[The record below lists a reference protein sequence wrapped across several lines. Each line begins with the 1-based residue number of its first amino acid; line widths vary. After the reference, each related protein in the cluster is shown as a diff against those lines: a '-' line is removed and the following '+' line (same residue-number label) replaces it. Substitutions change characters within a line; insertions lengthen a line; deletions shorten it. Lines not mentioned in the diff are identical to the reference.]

1 MNDCLTISSSL
12 NHTTRRAARAE
23 PDSKEDA
30 MKRLFAAVAAVG
42 LALTITACSGQAAD
56 PGSTGSDDGKK
67 TIGVVALVATD
78 ALNAAVIKG
87 VTTVAEEN
95 GWDVHVTD
103 TNGSVEA
110 ANSAMIRYSTTQ
122 KMDAIA
128 VMAFQTPAL
137 QAGLQAAQAQI
148 PVVSWGGELG
158 AGIIATTSA
167 RQVGQDS
174 IDALLEDFGEEGA
187 ILALTYHTGVLC
199 LYRGYA
205 FDDTVAPLTSLD
217 ITRNEVAI
225 PGQVE
230 DGTRYTSAW
239 LASNPQGSGPL
250 AIWGAWDEPA
260 IGAVAALQ
268 QAGRDDVWV
277 YSINGGPQ
285 ALQAVKDGT
294 IRQVV
299 WQDGEQEGEL
309 MMQAAID
316 YLDDPAGWEQQSF
329 DVPGVVVT
337 ADNIDQFLADHPT
350 ALNP

>member
-1 MNDCLTISSSL
+1 
-12 NHTTRRAARAE
+12 
-23 PDSKEDA
+23 
-30 MKRLFAAVAAVG
+30 MKRMLAAVAAVG
-42 LALTITACSGQAAD
+42 LALTMTACSD
-56 PGSTGSDDGKK
+56 PAGGGSGDGDGGKP

-95 GWDVHVTD
+95 GWEVSVID

-110 ANSAMIRYSTTQ
+110 ANAAMITFSTTQ
-122 KMDAIA
+122 KTDAIA

-137 QAGLQAAQAQI
+137 QAGLQAAVAANI

-158 AGIIATTSA
+158 NGIIATTSA

-174 IDALLEDFGEEGA
+174 IDALIDDFGDEGS

-205 FDDTVAPLTSLD
+205 FDDTVAQHTGLNV
-217 ITRNEVAI
+217 TRNEVVI

-230 DGTRYTSAW
+230 NGTAYTSAW
-239 LASNPQGSGPL
+239 LASNPKGSGPL
-250 AIWGAWDEPA
+250 AVWGSWDEPA

-268 QAGRDDVWV
+268 QSGRDDVWV

-299 WQDGEQEGEL
+299 WQDGESEGEG
-309 MMQAAID
+309 MMQAAVD
-316 YLDDPAGWEQQSF
+316 YLKDPSTWEQKSI
-329 DVPGVVVT
+329 DIPGVVVT
-337 ADNIDQFLADHPT
+337 ADTIDAFLADHPD

>member
-1 MNDCLTISSSL
+1 
-12 NHTTRRAARAE
+12 
-23 PDSKEDA
+23 
-30 MKRLFAAVAAVG
+30 MKRILAIAAAAA
-42 LALTITACSGQAAD
+42 LALSLSACTGESGGQA
-56 PGSTGSDDGKK
+56 PSDDGKK

-87 VTTVAEEN
+87 VTDVAEEN

-110 ANSAMIRYSTTQ
+110 ANAAMITYSTTQ

-128 VMAFQTPAL
+128 VMAFQTTAL
-137 QAGLQAAQAQI
+137 QAGLQSAQAANI

-158 AGIIATTSA
+158 AGIVATTSA
-167 RQVGQDS
+167 RKVGEDS
-174 IDALLEDFGEEGA
+174 INALLEDFGEEGS

-205 FDDTVAPLTSLD
+205 FDDIVAPLTSLD
-217 ITRNEVAI
+217 VTRNEVAI

-230 DGTRYTSAW
+230 DGTRFTSAW
-239 LASNPQGSGPL
+239 LASNPEGSGPL
-250 AIWGAWDEPA
+250 AVWGSWDEPA

-268 QAGRDDVWV
+268 QSGRDDIWV

-299 WQDGEQEGEL
+299 WQDGETEGAE

-316 YLDDPAGWEQQSF
+316 YLDAPDTWDQQTI

-337 ADNIDQFLADHPT
+337 AENIDQFLADHPD

>member
-1 MNDCLTISSSL
+1 
-12 NHTTRRAARAE
+12 
-23 PDSKEDA
+23 
-30 MKRLFAAVAAVG
+30 MKRMLAAVAAVG
-42 LALTITACSGQAAD
+42 LALSLAACSD
-56 PGSTGSDDGKK
+56 PVAGGSMSGDGSSSDDGGTK

-87 VTTVAEEN
+87 VTTVAEDN

-110 ANSAMIRYSTTQ
+110 ANAAMITYSTTQ

-137 QAGLQAAQAQI
+137 QAGLQSAQAANI

-174 IDALLEDFGEEGA
+174 IDALLEDFGDQGS

-205 FDDTVAPLTSLD
+205 FDDTVAPMTGLN

-239 LASNPQGSGPL
+239 LASNAEGSGPL
-250 AIWGAWDEPA
+250 AVWGSWDEPA

-268 QAGRDDVWV
+268 QSARDDVWI

-309 MMQAAID
+309 MMQAAVD
-316 YLDDPAGWEQQSF
+316 YLDEPESWDQQSF

-337 ADNIDQFLADHPT
+337 ADNIDEFLTEHPD

>member
-1 MNDCLTISSSL
+1 
-12 NHTTRRAARAE
+12 
-23 PDSKEDA
+23 
-30 MKRLFAAVAAVG
+30 MKRMLAAAAALG
-42 LALTITACSGQAAD
+42 LALTMSACAD
-56 PGSTGSDDGKK
+56 PVAGGSTTGAGGDGDSGTK

-87 VTTVAEEN
+87 VTSVAEEN

-110 ANSAMIRYSTTQ
+110 ANAAMITYSTTQ

-128 VMAFQTPAL
+128 VMAFQTSAL
-137 QAGLQAAQAQI
+137 QGGLQSAQAANI

-174 IDALLEDFGEEGA
+174 IDALLKDFGDEGSV
-187 ILALTYHTGVLC
+187 LALTYHTGVLC

-205 FDDTVAPLTSLD
+205 FDDTVAQHTGLNV
-217 ITRNEVAI
+217 TRDEVAI

-239 LASNPQGSGPL
+239 LASNAAGSGPL
-250 AIWGAWDEPA
+250 AVWGAWDEPA
-260 IGAVAALQ
+260 IGAVAALKQ
-268 QAGRDDVWV
+268 SGRDDVWV

-294 IRQVV
+294 IRQVA
-299 WQDGEQEGEL
+299 WQDGEQEGQL
-309 MMQAAID
+309 MMQAAVD
-316 YLDDPAGWEQQSF
+316 YLDDPSSWEQQSF

-337 ADNIDQFLADHPT
+337 ADNIDEFLADHPD
-350 ALNP
+350 ALNS

>member
-1 MNDCLTISSSL
+1 
-12 NHTTRRAARAE
+12 
-23 PDSKEDA
+23 
-30 MKRLFAAVAAVG
+30 MKRMLAAIAAVG
-42 LALTITACSGQAAD
+42 LALTVSACSD
-56 PGSTGSDDGKK
+56 PATGGSGGGDGKK

-78 ALNAAVIKG
+78 ALNAAVIRG
-87 VTTVAEEN
+87 VTTVAEKN

-110 ANSAMIRYSTTQ
+110 ANAAMITYSTTQ

-137 QAGLQAAQAQI
+137 QAGLQSAQAANI

-174 IDALLEDFGEEGA
+174 IDALLEDFGTEGS

-205 FDDTVAPLTSLD
+205 FDDTVAPLTSLN
-217 ITRNEVAI
+217 ITRNEVEI

-230 DGTRYTSAW
+230 DGTAYTTAW
-239 LASNPQGSGPL
+239 LASNPKGSGPL

-260 IGAVAALQ
+260 IGAIAALQ
-268 QAGRDDVWV
+268 QAGRDDVRV

-294 IRQVV
+294 MRQVV
-299 WQDGEQEGEL
+299 WQDGETEGEG

-316 YLDDPAGWEQQSF
+316 YLEDPEGWKQISI

-337 ADNIDQFLADHPT
+337 ADNIDQFLADHPD

>member
-1 MNDCLTISSSL
+1 
-12 NHTTRRAARAE
+12 
-23 PDSKEDA
+23 
-30 MKRLFAAVAAVG
+30 MKRMLAAVAAVG
-42 LALTITACSGQAAD
+42 LALTVSACSD
-56 PGSTGSDDGKK
+56 PGAGGSGDGDGGTP

-87 VTTVAEEN
+87 VTAVAEEN

-110 ANSAMIRYSTTQ
+110 ANAAMITYSTTQ

-137 QAGLQAAQAQI
+137 QAGLQAAIGADI

-158 AGIIATTSA
+158 NGIIATTSA

-174 IDALLEDFGEEGA
+174 IDALLEDFGEEGS

-205 FDDTVAPLTSLD
+205 FDDTVAPLTGLKV
-217 ITRNEVAI
+217 TRNEVAI

-230 DGTRYTSAW
+230 NGTAFTSAW
-239 LASNPQGSGPL
+239 LASNPKGSGPL
-250 AIWGAWDEPA
+250 AVWGAWDEPA

-268 QAGRDDVWV
+268 QSGRDDVWV

-299 WQDGEQEGEL
+299 WQDGETEGAG
-309 MMQAAID
+309 MMQAAVD
-316 YLDDPAGWEQQSF
+316 YLADKDGWEQKSI

-337 ADNIDQFLADHPT
+337 AENIDDFLAEHPD

>member
-1 MNDCLTISSSL
+1 
-12 NHTTRRAARAE
+12 
-23 PDSKEDA
+23 
-30 MKRLFAAVAAVG
+30 MKRILAIAAVAA
-42 LALTITACSGQAAD
+42 LALSLAACAGDAGA
-56 PGSTGSDDGKK
+56 PTPTDDGQK

-87 VTTVAEEN
+87 VTEVAEEN
-95 GWDVHVTD
+95 GWAVQVTD

-110 ANSAMIRYSTTQ
+110 ANAAMITYSTTQ

-128 VMAFQTPAL
+128 VMAFQTTAL
-137 QAGLQAAQAQI
+137 QAGLQAAQAADI

-158 AGIIATTSA
+158 AGIVATTSA
-167 RQVGQDS
+167 RKVGQDS
-174 IDALLEDFGEEGA
+174 IDALLEDFGEEGS

-205 FDDTVAPLTSLD
+205 FDDTVAPLTSLEV
-217 ITRNEVAI
+217 TRNEVAI

-230 DGTRYTSAW
+230 DGTRFTSAW
-239 LASNPQGSGPL
+239 LASNPEGSGPL
-250 AIWGAWDEPA
+250 AVWGSWDEPA

-268 QAGRDDVWV
+268 QSNRDDVWV

-285 ALQAVKDGT
+285 ALQAVQNGT

-299 WQDGEQEGEL
+299 WQDGETEGAE

-316 YLDDPAGWEQQSF
+316 YLDDPATWEQKTI

-337 ADNIDQFLADHPT
+337 ADNIDQFLADHPD

>member
-1 MNDCLTISSSL
+1 
-12 NHTTRRAARAE
+12 
-23 PDSKEDA
+23 
-30 MKRLFAAVAAVG
+30 MKRILALAAAVG
-42 LALTITACSGQAAD
+42 LAVGLTACSEPAGGGGA
-56 PGSTGSDDGKK
+56 SDDGTK

-78 ALNAAVIKG
+78 ALNAAVIQG
-87 VTTVAEEN
+87 VTEVAEEN
-95 GWDVHVTD
+95 GWKVHVTD

-110 ANSAMIRYSTTQ
+110 ANAAMITYSTTQ

-128 VMAFQTPAL
+128 VMAFQTNAL
-137 QAGLQAAQAQI
+137 QAGLQSAQAADI

-158 AGIIATTSA
+158 AGIVATTSA
-167 RQVGQDS
+167 RAVGQDS
-174 IDALLEDFGEEGA
+174 IDALLDDFGDEGA

-205 FDDTVAPLTSLD
+205 FDDTVAPLTSLNV
-217 ITRNEVAI
+217 TRNEVAI

-230 DGTRYTSAW
+230 DGTRFTSAW
-239 LASNPQGSGPL
+239 LASNPEGSGPL
-250 AIWGAWDEPA
+250 AVWGAWDEPA

-268 QAGRDDVWV
+268 QSGRDDVRV

-299 WQDGEQEGEL
+299 WQDGQTEGAE
-309 MMQAAID
+309 MMQAAVD
-316 YLDDPAGWEQQSF
+316 YLAAPDGWDQKTI

-337 ADNIDQFLADHPT
+337 ADNIDQFLTEHPN

>member
-1 MNDCLTISSSL
+1 ML
-12 NHTTRRAARAE
+12 A
-23 PDSKEDA
+23 
-30 MKRLFAAVAAVG
+30 AAVALG
-42 LALTITACSGQAAD
+42 LALTVSACSPPSAGGPAD
-56 PGSTGSDDGKK
+56 NGTK

-78 ALNAAVIKG
+78 ALNAAVIRG
-87 VTTVAEEN
+87 VTSVAEEN
-95 GWDVHVTD
+95 GWNVHVTD

-110 ANSAMIRYSTTQ
+110 ANAAMITYSTTQ

-128 VMAFQTPAL
+128 VMAFQTSAL
-137 QAGLQAAQAQI
+137 QGGLQAALAADI

-158 AGIIATTSA
+158 AGIVATTSA
-167 RQVGQDS
+167 RAVGQDS
-174 IDALLEDFGEEGA
+174 IDALIEDFGDDGA

-205 FDDTVAPLTSLD
+205 FDDTVAQHNGLR

-230 DGTRYTSAW
+230 NGISFTSAW
-239 LASNPQGSGPL
+239 LAGNPQGSGPL
-250 AIWGAWDEPA
+250 AVWGAWDEPA

-268 QAGRDDVWV
+268 QSGRDDVWV

-316 YLDDPAGWEQQSF
+316 YLEDPASWTQESF

-337 ADNIDQFLADHPT
+337 GDNIDAFLTEHPD

>member
-1 MNDCLTISSSL
+1 
-12 NHTTRRAARAE
+12 
-23 PDSKEDA
+23 
-30 MKRLFAAVAAVG
+30 MKRMLAAAAALG
-42 LALTITACSGQAAD
+42 LALTMAACSDPAGGGSSAD
-56 PGSTGSDDGKK
+56 GGKP

-78 ALNAAVIKG
+78 ALNAAVIAG
-87 VTTVAEEN
+87 VTEVAEEN

-110 ANSAMIRYSTTQ
+110 ANAAMITYSTTQ

-128 VMAFQTPAL
+128 VMAFQTTAL
-137 QAGLQAAQAQI
+137 QGGLQAAQAANI

-158 AGIIATTSA
+158 AGIVATTSA
-167 RQVGQDS
+167 RAVGQDS
-174 IDALLEDFGEEGA
+174 IDALLEDFGDEGS

-205 FDDTVAPLTSLD
+205 FDDTVAPLTTLD

-239 LASNPQGSGPL
+239 LASNPEGSGPV
-250 AIWGAWDEPA
+250 AIWGSWDEPA

-268 QAGRDDVWV
+268 QSGRDDVWV
-277 YSINGGPQ
+277 YAINGGPQ
-285 ALQAVKDGT
+285 ALQAVKNGT

-299 WQDGEQEGEL
+299 WQDGAEEGRL
-309 MMQAAID
+309 MMQAAVD
-316 YLDDPAGWEQQSF
+316 YLDEPDGWTQQSF

-337 ADNIDQFLADHPT
+337 AENIDSFLAEHPD